1 MNEIVQFKADSG
13 SMVEI
18 TPQDVTNYLCPN
30 ATVQEVGLFLQLCAA
45 QRLNP
50 WVGEVYLIKY
60 GDKPAQ
66 IQAGKEAF
74 TKRAAANPDYE
85 GFEAGV
91 TFTDAAGRIR
101 QREGSAVYPS
111 VGETLVGGWCRV
123 FVKGRKPYFDEVSLQ
138 EYTTGRNLWATK
150 PATMIR
156 KVALVHCLREAFPD
170 AFAGL
175 YSAEELDQSNEQRK
189 QAAQAQQGA
198 SVQAA
203 SVMVEEQPQQQAASA
218 EQCEEIGNRVAE
230 LAAVR
235 GVDFT
240 TAYNAVFGSKALQ
253 ALGFVDDSSLTDAQA
268 RAALHL
274 IDLWYRRATADR
286 QALQVPEY
294 VDADTGEIAPE
305 YETE

>member
-1 MNEIVQFKADSG
+1 MNEIVKFKADSG
-13 SMVEI
+13 AMVEI
-18 TPQDVTNYLCPN
+18 TPQDVVDYLCPA

-74 TKRAAANPDYE
+74 TKRAASNPDYE
-85 GFEAGV
+85 GFEAGIIYA
-91 TFTDAAGRIR
+91 DANGRICR
-101 QREGSAVYPS
+101 RDGSAYYPQ
-111 VGETLVGGWCRV
+111 VGEMLVGGWCRV
-123 FVKGRKPYFDEVSLQ
+123 YCKGKRPFYDEVALQ
-138 EYTTGRNLWATK
+138 EYSTGKNLWTSK

-170 AFAGL
+170 TFAGM
-175 YSAEELDQSNEQRK
+175 YSAEELEHENMRRER
-189 QAAQAQQGA
+189 AAQP
-198 SVQAA
+198 VAA
-203 SVMVEEQPQQQAASA
+203 SVVADEQATPASA
-218 EQCEEIGNRVAE
+218 EQCEEIGNRIAD
-230 LAAVR
+230 LAAAR

-253 ALGFVDDSSLTDAQA
+253 SLGYEGEDSLTDAQA
-268 RAALHL
+268 RAALGL
-274 IDLWYRRATADR
+274 IERWQQAARQQSADA
-286 QALQVPEY
+286 QAE
-294 VDADTGEIAPE
+294 ADSEPT

>member
-1 MNEIVQFKADSG
+1 MNEIVKFKADSG
-13 SMVEI
+13 AIVEV
-18 TPQDVTNYLCPN
+18 TPQDVVDYLCPN

-85 GFEAGV
+85 GFEAGIIYA
-91 TFTDAAGRIR
+91 DANGRVCK
-101 QREGSAVYPS
+101 REGSAYYPT
-111 VGETLVGGWCRV
+111 VGEKLIGGWCRV
-123 FVKGRKPYFDEVSLQ
+123 YCKGKRPFYDEVALQ
-138 EYTTGRNLWATK
+138 EYTTGRNLWASK

-175 YSAEELDQSNEQRK
+175 YSAEELER
-189 QAAQAQQGA
+189 
-198 SVQAA
+198 
-203 SVMVEEQPQQQAASA
+203 EQQAPIAVRAETVTKAAPTPASA
-218 EQCEEIGNRVAE
+218 EQLEEIGNRIAD

-235 GVDFT
+235 DVDFT

-253 ALGFVDDSSLTDAQA
+253 AVGFVDDEHLTDEQA
-268 RAALHL
+268 SVALRLVEQWHRAAM
-274 IDLWYRRATADR
+274 AAKEAPT
-286 QALQVPEY
+286 VPDN
-294 VDADTGEIAPE
+294 VDPETGEVADVPE

>member
-203 SVMVEEQPQQQAASA
+203 SVVVEEQPQQQAASA

>member
-1 MNEIVQFKADSG
+1 MQEIVKFTADSG
-13 SMVEI
+13 ATVEI
-18 TPQDVTNYLCPN
+18 TPKDVVDYLCPN

-85 GFEAGV
+85 GFEAGI
-91 TFTDAAGRIR
+91 TYTDANGRVCR
-101 QREGSAVYPS
+101 RDGSAYYPS
-111 VGETLVGGWCRV
+111 VGEKLVGGWCRV
-123 FVKGRKPYFDEVSLQ
+123 YVKGKRPYFDEVALQ
-138 EYTTGRNLWATK
+138 EYSTGRNLWQSK

-175 YSAEELDQSNEQRK
+175 YSAEELEQSTEQAR
-189 QAAQAQQGA
+189 A
-198 SVQAA
+198 SVQQAA
-203 SVMVEEQPQQQAASA
+203 NVAIELEPEPTAASA
-218 EQCEEIGNRVAE
+218 AQLEEIGNRVAD
-230 LAAVR
+230 LAAVK

-240 TAYNAVFGSKALQ
+240 TAYNAVFESKALK
-253 ALGFVDDSSLTDAQA
+253 AVGFVDESSLTEEQARVALALLDKWQTAA
-268 RAALHL
+268 RAANHAAQAVADGPTQD
-274 IDLWYRRATADR
+274 DLADM
-286 QALQVPEY
+286 P
-294 VDADTGEIAPE
+294 T

>member
-1 MNEIVQFKADSG
+1 MNEIVKFKADSG
-13 SMVEI
+13 AMVEI
-18 TPQDVTNYLCPN
+18 TPQDVVDYLCPA

-74 TKRAAANPDYE
+74 TKRAASNPDYE
-85 GFEAGV
+85 GFEAGIIYA
-91 TFTDAAGRIR
+91 DANGRICR
-101 QREGSAVYPS
+101 RDGSAYYPQ
-111 VGETLVGGWCRV
+111 VGEMLVGGWCRV
-123 FVKGRKPYFDEVSLQ
+123 YCKGKRPFYDEVALQ
-138 EYTTGRNLWATK
+138 EYSTGKNLWTSK

-170 AFAGL
+170 TFAGM
-175 YSAEELDQSNEQRK
+175 YSAEELDHENMQRER
-189 QAAQAQQGA
+189 AAQP
-198 SVQAA
+198 VAA
-203 SVMVEEQPQQQAASA
+203 SVVADEAGTPASA
-218 EQCEEIGNRVAE
+218 EQCEEIGNRIAD
-230 LAAVR
+230 LAAAR

-253 ALGFVDDSSLTDAQA
+253 SLGYEGEDSLTDAQA
-268 RAALHL
+268 RAALGL
-274 IDLWYRRATADR
+274 IDRWQQAARKQNAEAQAEADNE
-286 QALQVPEY
+286 P
-294 VDADTGEIAPE
+294 T

>member
-1 MNEIVQFKADSG
+1 MNEIVKFKADSG
-13 SMVEI
+13 AMVEI
-18 TPQDVTNYLCPN
+18 TPQDVVDYLCPA

-74 TKRAAANPDYE
+74 TKRAASNPDYE
-85 GFEAGV
+85 GFEAGIIY
-91 TFTDAAGRIR
+91 TDANGRVCR
-101 QREGSAVYPS
+101 REGSAYYPS
-111 VGETLVGGWCRV
+111 VGEKIVGGWCRV
-123 FVKGRKPYFDEVSLQ
+123 YCKGKRPFYDEVALQ
-138 EYTTGRNLWATK
+138 EYSTGKNLWTSK

-170 AFAGL
+170 TFAGM
-175 YSAEELDQSNEQRK
+175 YSAEELEREQMR
-189 QAAQAQQGA
+189 QERA
-198 SVQAA
+198 SQPVAA
-203 SVMVEEQPQQQAASA
+203 SVVSDEPATPASA
-218 EQCEEIGNRVAE
+218 EQCEEIGNRIAD
-230 LAAVR
+230 LAAAR

-253 ALGFVDDSSLTDAQA
+253 SLGYEGEDSLTETQA
-268 RAALHL
+268 RAALAL
-274 IDLWYRRATADR
+274 IERWQQAAERQSAEARAEADEE
-286 QALQVPEY
+286 P
-294 VDADTGEIAPE
+294 T

>member
-1 MNEIVQFKADSG
+1 MNEIVKFKADSG
-13 SMVEI
+13 AMVEI
-18 TPQDVTNYLCPN
+18 TPQDVVDYLCPA

-74 TKRAAANPDYE
+74 TKRAASNPDYE
-85 GFEAGV
+85 GFEAGIIYA
-91 TFTDAAGRIR
+91 DANGRICR
-101 QREGSAVYPS
+101 RDGSAYYPQ
-111 VGETLVGGWCRV
+111 VGEMLVGGWCRV
-123 FVKGRKPYFDEVSLQ
+123 YCKGKRPFYDEVALQ
-138 EYTTGRNLWATK
+138 EYSTGKNLWTSK

-170 AFAGL
+170 TFAGM
-175 YSAEELDQSNEQRK
+175 YSAEELDHENMQRER
-189 QAAQAQQGA
+189 AAQP
-198 SVQAA
+198 VAA
-203 SVMVEEQPQQQAASA
+203 SLVTDEAVTPASA
-218 EQCEEIGNRVAE
+218 EQCEEIGNRIAD
-230 LAAVR
+230 LAAAR

-253 ALGFVDDSSLTDAQA
+253 SLGYEGEDSLTDAQA
-268 RAALHL
+268 RAALGL
-274 IDLWYRRATADR
+274 IERWQQAARQQNADA
-286 QALQVPEY
+286 QAE
-294 VDADTGEIAPE
+294 ADNEPT

>member
-1 MNEIVQFKADSG
+1 MNEIVKFKADSG
-13 SMVEI
+13 AMVEI
-18 TPQDVTNYLCPN
+18 TPQDVVDYLCPA

-74 TKRAAANPDYE
+74 TKRAASNPDYE
-85 GFEAGV
+85 GFEAGIIYA
-91 TFTDAAGRIR
+91 DANGRICR
-101 QREGSAVYPS
+101 RDGSAYYPQ
-111 VGETLVGGWCRV
+111 VGEMLVGGWCRV
-123 FVKGRKPYFDEVSLQ
+123 YCKGKRPFYDEVALQ
-138 EYTTGRNLWATK
+138 EYSTGKNLWTSK

-170 AFAGL
+170 TFAGM
-175 YSAEELDQSNEQRK
+175 YSAEELEHENMRREM
-189 QAAQAQQGA
+189 AAQP
-198 SVQAA
+198 VAA
-203 SVMVEEQPQQQAASA
+203 SVVADEQATPASA
-218 EQCEEIGNRVAE
+218 EQCEEIGNRIAD
-230 LAAVR
+230 LAAAR

-253 ALGFVDDSSLTDAQA
+253 SLGYEGEESLTDAQA
-268 RAALHL
+268 RAALGL
-274 IDLWYRRATADR
+274 IERWQQAARQQSADA
-286 QALQVPEY
+286 QAE
-294 VDADTGEIAPE
+294 ADSEPT

>member
-1 MNEIVQFKADSG
+1 MNEIVKFKADSG
-13 SMVEI
+13 AMVEI
-18 TPQDVTNYLCPN
+18 TPQDVVDYLCPT

-74 TKRAAANPDYE
+74 TKRAASNPDYE
-85 GFEAGV
+85 GFEAGIIYA
-91 TFTDAAGRIR
+91 DANGRICR
-101 QREGSAVYPS
+101 RDGSAYYPQ
-111 VGETLVGGWCRV
+111 VGEMLVGGWCRV
-123 FVKGRKPYFDEVSLQ
+123 YCKGKRPFYDEVALQ
-138 EYTTGRNLWATK
+138 EYSTGKNLWTSK

-170 AFAGL
+170 TFAGM
-175 YSAEELDQSNEQRK
+175 YSAEELERDQMRHDR
-189 QAAQAQQGA
+189 AAQP
-198 SVQAA
+198 VAA
-203 SVMVEEQPQQQAASA
+203 SVVADEAATPASA
-218 EQCEEIGNRVAE
+218 EQCEEIGNRIAD
-230 LAAVR
+230 LAAAR

-253 ALGFVDDSSLTDAQA
+253 SLGYEGEDSLTDAQA
-268 RAALHL
+268 RAALGL
-274 IDLWYRRATADR
+274 IERWQQAARQQSADA
-286 QALQVPEY
+286 QAE
-294 VDADTGEIAPE
+294 ADSEPT